1 MLEIYNIMFEIDNLN
16 GSDKMEVKFN
26 IFWGILGILGFLGY
40 VLGDPVYYAFFAFFL
55 FFLSP
60 VYNRAKKNGEK
71 EKHERNYDMYK
82 ISMWIGSA
90 LLLVC
95 SFYLMA
101 TRAMNDYVAIGL
113 LLGILIYVSSFFASI
128 GMEKTARD
136 ERLRR
141 IGTLAAT
148 WSWYITLVF
157 VSFLVVSMYWAQRI
171 HDPVELMGLTI
182 FVMVS
187 TMLVANAILS
197 RIGDID
203 YID

>member
-1 MLEIYNIMFEIDNLN
+1 
-16 GSDKMEVKFN
+16 METKFN
-26 IFWGILGILGFLGY
+26 YFWGLLGILGLLGY
-40 VLGDPVYYAFFAFFL
+40 VLENPVYYAFFAFFL
-55 FFLSP
+55 FFLIP
-60 VYNRAKKNGEK
+60 VYDKAKENGEK
-71 EKHERNYDMYK
+71 KGNKKTKMNYDMYK
-82 ISMWIGSA
+82 ISIWLGSA
-90 LLLVC
+90 ILLVD

-101 TRAMNDYVAIGL
+101 TKTMNDFAAIGL

-136 ERLRR
+136 ERLRK

-157 VSFLVVSMYWAQRI
+157 VSFLVVSMYWSQRI
-171 HDPVELMGLTI
+171 HDPIELMGLTI
-182 FVMVS
+182 FVMIS

>member
-1 MLEIYNIMFEIDNLN
+1 VD
-16 GSDKMEVKFN
+16 VKFN
-26 IFWGILGILGFLGY
+26 YFWGLLGILGLLGY

-60 VYNRAKKNGEK
+60 VYEKTKNRGKKENKKNS
-71 EKHERNYDMYK
+71 RDWFK
-82 ISMWIGSA
+82 ISIWLGSA
-90 LLLVC
+90 ILLVD

-101 TRAMNDYVAIGL
+101 TKTMNDFTAIGL
-113 LLGILIYVSSFFASI
+113 LFGILIYVSSFFASI

-136 ERLRR
+136 ERLRK

-157 VSFLVVSMYWAQRI
+157 VAFLLVSMFWAQRI
-171 HDPVELMGLTI
+171 HDPVELMGLVI

-187 TMLVANAILS
+187 TMLVANAIFS
-197 RIGDID
+197 RIGDVD
-203 YID
+203 YIE

>member
-1 MLEIYNIMFEIDNLN
+1 
-16 GSDKMEVKFN
+16 METKFN
-26 IFWGILGILGFLGY
+26 YFWGLLGILGFLGY
-40 VLGDPVYYAFFAFFL
+40 VLEDPIYYAFFAFFL

-60 VYNRAKKNGEK
+60 VYNKATKNGEK
-71 EKHERNYDMYK
+71 KKNKKHIRDYDLYK
-82 ISMWIGSA
+82 ISIWLGSA
-90 LLLVC
+90 ILLVD

-101 TRAMNDYVAIGL
+101 TKTMNDFVAIGL

-136 ERLRR
+136 ERLRK

-171 HDPVELMGLTI
+171 HDPTELMGLTI

-187 TMLVANAILS
+187 TMLVVNAILS

-203 YID
+203 L